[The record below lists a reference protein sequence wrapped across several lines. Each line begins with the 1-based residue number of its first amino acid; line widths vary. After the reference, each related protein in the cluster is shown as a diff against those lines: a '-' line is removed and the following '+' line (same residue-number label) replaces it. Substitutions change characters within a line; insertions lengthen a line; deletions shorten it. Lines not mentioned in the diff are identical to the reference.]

1 MKMGYVQAKE
11 FSYLMMVR
19 IMKETGKMTICP
31 VMVDSLSQVL
41 TMKEISETDLH
52 TARAIMR
59 TTRKPIQE
67 SGETI

>member
-11 FSYLMMVR
+11 FSCLMMVL

-41 TMKEISETDLH
+41 TMKAISETDLH
-52 TARAIMR
+52 MGRAIMR

-67 SGETI
+67 SGEMI